1 MISTLKII
9 HLEDLD
15 SDAELVERELTRGR
29 IPYELKWVK
38 NKAAFIEAL
47 THYPADLIL
56 SDHSLP
62 SMTSKDAL
70 LLVKER
76 NISIPMILV
85 TATISEEYAVEIMK
99 LGAYDYILKDRMQRL
114 SHAIEMAMEKW
125 RGEKEK
131 EIYLSNL
138 IQSEQ
143 KFRGLIENGNDI
155 IMLLDERYTIS
166 YRSPNYSR
174 ITGWESDALT
184 SHFDLEK
191 IHMEDKP
198 SFEDQFKRVLSHVH
212 LTTAVSFR
220 ELHKDGE
227 YHWMEGTLTNLL
239 HDSAIRGI
247 VSNIRDVTERK
258 KTEGLLQQS
267 RYLLNKATEV
277 AHIGYF
283 TADADTMTGYWSD
296 EVCRIY
302 GIPPGSFD
310 GTLDTF
316 VSFIHEQD
324 KARVLERIEK
334 ALQGKEP
341 YRLDHRIVRQDGSV
355 RWVHHTGEVSFAEN
369 GRPLKIIGI
378 TQEITEQKVLEEILR
393 EYNDRYDI
401 VSKATN
407 DAIWDWD
414 IEKDAIL
421 WNHGIETIF
430 GYHIRKMETPH
441 SWWAEKLLPDDHER
455 VLQELSET
463 FEKSETNWSSEY
475 RYLCADGSYRYVLDR
490 AFIVYTDSRPVRMI
504 GAMQDITEQKKILKE
519 VKKLS
524 LVASKTKN
532 SVIITDPDG
541 KIEWVNQA
549 FTNLTEYTAEEAYG
563 IKPGKL
569 LQGSETHKSTV
580 KRISQKLKDRL
591 EITED
596 ILNYSKSG
604 RKYWIRLSIS
614 PVFNTTN
621 QLNHFIAVMLDITE
635 QKEFETKITTIAR
648 ELSSLIENANVP
660 IFGVDRNGYI
670 NEWNKVT
677 SEISAYTKD
686 EVLGQ
691 KWISMLDP
699 SIHENVNRIIQKV
712 LRGNPVSNYELPF
725 QNKEGKH
732 LTLLIS
738 ISPRKDVNNS
748 IVGLI
753 CVAQDLTEVTAYRK
767 GLEKIVAERTRDLNI
782 ALQKEKELVEM
793 KSKFVSIASHEFRT
807 PLSTISLA
815 TGFLRKYKTKLDTA
829 EVDKKLEHIEQQIQH
844 MVYLLDDVLLVGK
857 ADAGKMQANLTTLE
871 TTFFRELAQEVVKST
886 GKKHKLHFTENCEMT
901 VIVTD
906 EKLVRNIVINLITNA
921 IKFSPQGTQIHVR
934 VQCRMN
940 TLLLSVQDFGIGIPK
955 AEIENLF
962 QSFSRASNVGMIEG
976 TGLGLSI
983 VKKAV
988 DLLNGSIEVVSELDK
1003 GTTFLVT
1010 LPIGNGQENITC

>member
-1 MISTLKII
+1 MSLKLKIL
-9 HLEDLD
+9 HLEDLA
-15 SDAELVERELTRGR
+15 SDAELVERELTRGK
-29 IPYELKWVK
+29 INFELKLVK
-38 NKAAFIEAL
+38 NKKDFIESLHTYA
-47 THYPADLIL
+47 ADIIL

-62 SMTSKDAL
+62 SMTSQDAL
-70 LLVKER
+70 LLVKEFGI
-76 NISIPMILV
+76 NVPFILI

-143 KFRGLIENGNDI
+143 KFRGLIENSSDI
-155 IMLLDERYTIS
+155 IMLLDEHYAIS

-174 ITGWESDALT
+174 ITGWDSDKLT
-184 SHFDLEK
+184 SHLDLEK
-191 IHMEDKP
+191 IHPEDRI
-198 SFEDQFKRVLSHVH
+198 SFQEQFKRAHNQPH
-212 LTTAVSFR
+212 IITPVSFR

-239 HDSAIRGI
+239 HDLTIRGI
-247 VSNIRDVTERK
+247 VSNVRDVSERK

-267 RYLLNKATEV
+267 RYLLKKATEV

-283 TADADTMTGYWSD
+283 TADASTMTGYWSD

-302 GIPPGSFD
+302 GIEPGSFD
-310 GTLDTF
+310 GRLDTF
-316 VSFIHEQD
+316 ISFIHEQD

-334 ALQGKEP
+334 ALLGMEP
-341 YRLDHRIVRQDGSV
+341 YRLDHRIVRQDGSIC
-355 RWVHHTGEVSFAEN
+355 WVHHTGEVSFSEN
-369 GRPLKIIGI
+369 GQPLKIIGI
-378 TQEITEQKVLEEILR
+378 TQEVTEQKVLEEILR

-414 IEKDAIL
+414 IQKDAIL

-430 GYHIRKMETPH
+430 GYTIQKMETPN
-441 SWWAEKLLPDDHER
+441 SWRAEKVHPADQRR
-455 VLQELSET
+455 VQQELSET
-463 FEKSETNWSSEY
+463 FEKSETNWISEY
-475 RYLCADGSYRYVLDR
+475 RYLCADGAYKYVLDR
-490 AFIVYTDSRPVRMI
+490 AYVVYKGSHPVRMI
-504 GAMQDITEQKKILKE
+504 GAMQDITEQKRSVKE
-519 VKKLS
+519 IEKLS

-532 SVIITDPDG
+532 SVIITGPEG

-549 FTNLTEYTAEEAYG
+549 FTDLTEFTAEEANG
-563 IKPGKL
+563 VKPGLL
-569 LQGSETHKSTV
+569 LQGPETHKSTI
-580 KRISQKLKDRL
+580 KRISENLKRYQ
-591 EITED
+591 EITEE
-596 ILNYSKSG
+596 ILNYTKSG
-604 RKYWIRLSIS
+604 QKFWARLSIS
-614 PVFNTTN
+614 PVFDNGKN
-621 QLNHFIAVMLDITE
+621 LNHFIAVMLDITE

-677 SEISAYTKD
+677 SEISAYSKD

-691 KWISMLDP
+691 KWINMLDP
-699 SIHENVNRIIQKV
+699 AIHKNVNKIIQKV
-712 LRGNPVSNYELPF
+712 LKGNPVSNYELPF
-725 QNKEGKH
+725 QNKEGKQ

-738 ISPRKDVNNS
+738 ISPRKDVNNT
-748 IVGLI
+748 IIGLI
-753 CVAQDLTEVTAYRK
+753 CLAQDLTEVTAYRR
-767 GLEKIVAERTRDLNI
+767 GLEKIVDERTRELNI

-815 TGFLRKYKTKLDTA
+815 AGFLRKYKNKLNTA

-857 ADAGKMQANLTTLE
+857 ADAGKIQANFTSIE
-871 TTFFRELAQEVVKST
+871 TSFFKELAQEVLKST
-886 GKKHKLHFTENCEMT
+886 GKKHKLHFIEKFEMT
-901 VIVTD
+901 TIVTD
-906 EKLVRNIVINLITNA
+906 EKLIRNIIINLLTNA
-921 IKFSPQGTQIHVR
+921 IKFSSQETKIHVSI
-934 VQCRMN
+934 QCDKN
-940 TLLLSVQDFGIGIPK
+940 TFILSVQDFGIGIPQ
-955 AEIENLF
+955 ADIENLF
-962 QSFSRASNVGMIEG
+962 QSFSRARNVGTIEG

-988 DLLNGSIEVVSELDK
+988 DLLKGTIVVNSELDK

-1010 LPIGNGQENITC
+1010 LPLHNE

>member
-1 MISTLKII
+1 MTSTLKII

-15 SDAELVERELTRGR
+15 TDAELVQRELKRGG
-29 IPYELKWVK
+29 IPFELKWVK
-38 NKAAFIEAL
+38 NKTAFIEAL
-47 THYPADLIL
+47 ATYPADLIL

-62 SMTSKDAL
+62 SMTSIDAL

-76 NISIPMILV
+76 NISIPFLLV
-85 TATISEEYAVEIMK
+85 TATISEEYAVEVMK

-131 EIYLSNL
+131 EIYLNNL

-143 KFRGLIENGNDI
+143 KFRGLIENGSDI
-155 IMLLDERYTIS
+155 IMLIDAHRTIS
-166 YRSPNYSR
+166 YRSPNYTR
-174 ITGWESDALT
+174 ITGWKSGEWTPSL
-184 SHFDLEK
+184 SFEK
-191 IHMEDKP
+191 IHPEDRHFLEEQFEQVLNHP
-198 SFEDQFKRVLSHVH
+198 S
-212 LTTAVSFR
+212 TTTQISFR
-220 ELHKDGE
+220 ERHKDDE

-239 HDSAIRGI
+239 YDASIRGI

-283 TADADTMTGYWSD
+283 TADAHTMTGYWSD

-310 GTLDTF
+310 GRLETF
-316 VSFIHEQD
+316 ISFIHEQD
-324 KARVLERIEK
+324 KERVLERIEK

-341 YRLDHRIVRQDGSV
+341 YRLDHRIVRPNGSIC
-355 RWVHHTGEVSFAEN
+355 WVHHTGEVSFSEN
-369 GRPLKIIGI
+369 GQPLTIIGV

-430 GYHIRKMETPH
+430 GYGIRKMETPH
-441 SWWAEKLLPDDHER
+441 SWWAKKVHAADYER
-455 VLQELSET
+455 VQRGLSET
-463 FEKSETNWSSEY
+463 FNKGETHWASEY
-475 RYLCADGSYRYVLDR
+475 QYLCADGSYKYVLDR
-490 AFIVYTDSRPVRMI
+490 AYVVYKDSRPVRMI
-504 GAMQDITEQKKILKE
+504 GAMQDITEQKRFLKE
-519 VKKLS
+519 IEKLS
-524 LVASKTKN
+524 LVASKTNN
-532 SVIITDPDG
+532 SVIITDPEG
-541 KIEWVNQA
+541 RIEWVNQA
-549 FTNLTEYTAEEAYG
+549 FTDLTEYTAEEVYG

-569 LQGSETHKSTV
+569 LQGSETHKSTA
-580 KRISQKLKDRL
+580 KRISQKLKHHE

-596 ILNYSKSG
+596 ILNYAKSG
-604 RKYWIRLSIS
+604 RKFWVRLSIS
-614 PVFNTTN
+614 PVFDDTKK
-621 QLNHFIAVMLDITE
+621 LNHFIAVMLDITE
-635 QKEFETKITTIAR
+635 QKDFETKITTIAR

-691 KWISMLDP
+691 KWINLLDS
-699 SIHENVNRIIQKV
+699 SIHENVNKIIQKV
-712 LRGNPVSNYELPF
+712 LKGNPVSNYELPF
-725 QNKEGKH
+725 QNKEGKR

-753 CVAQDLTEVTAYRK
+753 CLAQDLTELTAYRK
-767 GLEKIVAERTRDLNI
+767 GLEKIVEERTRDLNI

-815 TGFLRKYKTKLDTA
+815 TGFLRKYKNKLDTVD
-829 EVDKKLEHIEQQIQH
+829 VDKKLEHIEQQIQH

-857 ADAGKMQANLTTLE
+857 ADAGKMQANYTSVE
-871 TTFFRELAQEVVKST
+871 TAFFKELAQEVVKST
-886 GKKHKLHFTENCEMT
+886 GQRHKLQFNEDCEMT
-901 VIVTD
+901 VVLTD

-921 IKFSPQGTQIHVR
+921 FKFSPQGTQIRVG
-934 VQCRMN
+934 VQCSKN
-940 TLLLSVQDFGIGIPK
+940 KLTLSVQDFGIGIPPP
-955 AEIENLF
+955 EIENLF
-962 QSFSRASNVGMIEG
+962 QSFSRASNVGTIEG

-988 DLLNGSIEVVSELDK
+988 DLLNGSIEVVSELDV

-1010 LPIGNGQENITC
+1010 LPLNNG